1 MMYDYGWRQYM
12 PDIGKWNGMD
22 QLAENYL
29 SHSPYAY
36 VMNNPIMMTDPDGR
50 QHLLTQAYQGEPD
63 RNTNPQQYTLGGGG
77 RSDAWNSVNNWSPI
91 TSGSNN
97 TLGGNTADQ
106 AGMDFLYG
114 DSQGTF
120 YMTNHD
126 NVMRWWTDLGKENQ
140 GVIFLK
146 NRNI

>member
-1 MMYDYGWRQYM
+1 
-12 PDIGKWNGMD
+12 
-22 QLAENYL
+22 
-29 SHSPYAY
+29 
-36 VMNNPIMMTDPDGR
+36 MTDPDGR
-50 QHLLTQAYQGEPD
+50 QHLLTKAFQGEPD